1 MSRTNPFI
9 PPRACVK
16 HPAKIISALRFNTQR
31 AKSPIGRAVFC
42 AIAMLLIS
50 PAALPLARADECDNG
65 IPADQFEDYGWKP
78 DPKDKSKKKPP
89 HELKSAPTCEGC
101 KEAYDA
107 LKTALKDCAKKVA
120 EANENLKKITGT
132 GTGSAMEDGR
142 IESDAKAKKKN
153 AKDEVKK
160 KWEEYDKQTTLCR
173 LSKGLIDAV
182 VYATWPPVSPEEKP
196 PPSGGGEQTPSGG
209 GEQPPPVVKRKF
221 PKRMPVTIP
230 KLPKCFNSKEERE
243 KFCTTTLEPLLTA
256 ESNAL
261 NDYRAGALSEQE
273 GAQEGIPQIQAN
285 IAAIKAAIEACNE
298 IPIPCPSPT
307 AALKTMSPPTPG
319 QEQRNIAPG
328 PPSTLGTLAAGG
340 QVKINSTGTG
350 ETIGHVADLKIEN
363 LTDQPLTCAIP
374 PMILESGSGKNQ
386 PYACPSG
393 QTVALNPHQT
403 KTVPVNGVCLNRN
416 KPPVGKGVSGD
427 LVMNEANPAA
437 PQNPNSHL
445 PAADAGKLLRMC
457 TSKYTAADQLQKS
470 GALKNLPYH
479 DPQKQKDIVV
489 QWSTWCDPRI
499 SQVTGAPPATKD
511 DLRKVVYKQLET
523 KRPMSPETKKKVDQG
538 IDTIFEKVEL
548 TTAKAKDLEQATG
561 ENVAPGTTFNVSNET
576 PAEPQ
581 RQEKPK
587 EETPSPSPLPHTE
600 EKPKPVAGDPEGGI
614 DIPGHGKA
622 HRGTG
627 TRDNPNNPNDK
638 RAAFYLWITVSK
650 DSKCKGYAWYQYVNV
665 TVKFDDTDVTDT
677 LAKDGKIKTAI
688 GTDLV
693 LGKWNGD
700 YHKEDEKKQKTKPK
714 HESMPGSNPPVD
726 AGPYAPRPI
735 DGTPGAEGLIDAPN
749 WGNTGAWKELVT
761 RLANRGKIRKKHTG
775 EDQPPDSTFTLT
787 ITSNFR
793 DYLYCIDPRA
803 CLGWSEETYVET
815 LKFKLTWALSGSAGE
830 NMGAGLDKSQQVWV
844 STVSFVSS
852 DSKVTFG
859 KWNAC
864 P

>member
-1 MSRTNPFI
+1 MKNPRWIKIVALLLALSFI
-9 PPRACVK
+9 EPRLAFAD
-16 HPAKIISALRFNTQR
+16 AKEDAAQA
-31 AKSPIGRAVFC
+31 AKDID
-42 AIAMLLIS
+42 
-50 PAALPLARADECDNG
+50 AA
-65 IPADQFEDYGWKP
+65 Y
-78 DPKDKSKKKPP
+78 
-89 HELKSAPTCEGC
+89 
-101 KEAYDA
+101 KEAQENIPNGTVKPSEDKLDEAARKNDDTPDNDPGKQAAQKAEDDARSKADDTNAPFKANGDKRGDKYREA
-107 LKTALKDCAKKVA
+107 LKKRR
-120 EANENLKKITGT
+120 EACKRLKKALADLRQQLQKRRQSMAADT
-132 GTGSAMEDGR
+132 
-142 IESDAKAKKKN
+142 SDLEKAI
-153 AKDEVKK
+153 
-160 KWEEYDKQTTLCR
+160 R
-173 LSKGLIDAV
+173 DA
-182 VYATWPPVSPEEKP
+182 EKA
-196 PPSGGGEQTPSGG
+196 
-209 GEQPPPVVKRKF
+209 RK
-221 PKRMPVTIP
+221 
-230 KLPKCFNSKEERE
+230 
-243 KFCTTTLEPLLTA
+243 
-256 ESNAL
+256 
-261 NDYRAGALSEQE
+261 EQE
-273 GAQEGIPQIQAN
+273 KTPERPTLSMAVPQG
-285 IAAIKAAIEACNE
+285 
-298 IPIPCPSPT
+298 
-307 AALKTMSPPTPG
+307 TP
-319 QEQRNIAPG
+319 
-328 PPSTLGTLAAGG
+328 TLATFVASG
-340 QVKINSTGTG
+340 KIKIDSTGTG

-363 LTDQPLTCAIP
+363 STDLPLTCAIP
-374 PMILESGSGKNQ
+374 PIILESGTGKNQ
-386 PYACPSG
+386 HYACPSG

-403 KTVPVNGVCLNRN
+403 KTVPMNGVCLNRN

-427 LVMNEANPAA
+427 LVINEANPTA

-445 PAADAGKLLRMC
+445 PPADADKLLRIC
-457 TSKYTAADQLQKS
+457 TSKYNAADQLQKS
-470 GALKNLPYH
+470 GAFKNLPYH

-499 SQVTGAPPATKD
+499 SQITGAPPATKD
-511 DLRKVVYKQLET
+511 DLKKVVYKQLES
-523 KRPMSPETKKKVDQG
+523 KGPMPPETKKKVDQG

-561 ENVAPGTTFNVSNET
+561 ENVAPGTSFNVSNET
-576 PAEPQ
+576 PAPEPQ

-587 EETPSPSPLPHTE
+587 EETPSPPPPHTE

-638 RAAFYLWITVSK
+638 RAAFYLWMTISK

-665 TVKFDDTDVTDT
+665 TVKLDDTDVTDT

-688 GTDLV
+688 GADLI

-726 AGPYAPRPI
+726 AGPYASRPI

-761 RLANRGKIRKKHTG
+761 RLANRGKIRKKRTG
-775 EDQPPDSTFTLT
+775 ENQPPDSTFTLT

-815 LKFKLTWALSGSAGE
+815 LKFKLTWALSPDVD
-830 NMGAGLDKSQQVWV
+830 MDLDKTQQVWV

>member
-1 MSRTNPFI
+1 MKNPM
-9 PPRACVK
+9 C
-16 HPAKIISALRFNTQR
+16 LR
-31 AKSPIGRAVFC
+31 I
-42 AIAMLLIS
+42 
-50 PAALPLARADECDNG
+50 AALLLALSFVEPRV
-65 IPADQFEDYGWKP
+65 
-78 DPKDKSKKKPP
+78 
-89 HELKSAPTCEGC
+89 
-101 KEAYDA
+101 AYA
-107 LKTALKDCAKKVA
+107 
-120 EANENLKKITGT
+120 
-132 GTGSAMEDGR
+132 
-142 IESDAKAKKKN
+142 DAKAD
-153 AKDEVKK
+153 AKDIDKAYKEAQENIPDKDVKEK
-160 KWEEYDKQTTLCR
+160 EDQLDKAAQKNDET
-173 LSKGLIDAV
+173 KGDPAKDPNGTKDP
-182 VYATWPPVSPEEKP
+182 AKDPA
-196 PPSGGGEQTPSGG
+196 
-209 GEQPPPVVKRKF
+209 
-221 PKRMPVTIP
+221 
-230 KLPKCFNSKEERE
+230 KEEAQKKEDAARKEADKADPDKTGAPYRKALEARRE
-243 KFCTTTLEPLLTA
+243 ACKKLKE
-256 ESNAL
+256 AL
-261 NDYRAGALSEQE
+261 DKLRQRLGTPFGRTEENL
-273 GAQEGIPQIQAN
+273 N
-285 IAAIKAAIEACNE
+285 AIKAAEAARKRQKNVPE
-298 IPIPCPSPT
+298 
-307 AALKTMSPPTPG
+307 PPTLSMV
-319 QEQRNIAPG
+319 APQG
-328 PPSTLGTLAAGG
+328 APTLGTLVASG
-340 QVKINSTGTG
+340 KIKIDSRGTG

-363 LTDQPLTCAIP
+363 STDLPLTCAIP

-386 PYACPSG
+386 HYACPSG

-403 KTVPVNGVCLNRN
+403 KTVPMNGVCLNRN
-416 KPPVGKGVSGD
+416 KPPVGKGISGD
-427 LVMNEANPAA
+427 LVINEANPTA

-445 PAADAGKLLRMC
+445 PPADADKLLRIC
-457 TSKYTAADQLQKS
+457 TSKYNAADQLQKS
-470 GALKNLPYH
+470 GAFKNLPYH

-499 SQVTGAPPATKD
+499 SQITGAPPATKD
-511 DLRKVVYKQLET
+511 DLKKVVYKQLES
-523 KRPMSPETKKKVDQG
+523 KGPMPPETKKKVDQG

-548 TTAKAKDLEQATG
+548 TTAKAKDLEQASG
-561 ENVAPGTTFNVSNET
+561 ENVAPGTSFNVSNET
-576 PAEPQ
+576 PAPEPQ

-587 EETPSPSPLPHTE
+587 EGTASPSPPPHTE
-600 EKPKPVAGDPEGGI
+600 EKPKPVPGDPEGGI

-627 TRDNPNNPNDK
+627 TRDNPKDPNDK
-638 RAAFYLWITVSK
+638 RAAFYLWITISK

-665 TVKFDDTDVTDT
+665 TVKLDDTDVTDT
-677 LAKDGKIKTAI
+677 LAKDGKIKSSI

-726 AGPYAPRPI
+726 AGPYASRPI

-761 RLANRGKIRKKHTG
+761 RLANRGKIPKKRTG

-815 LKFKLTWALSGSAGE
+815 LKFKLTWALSPDVD
-830 NMGAGLDKSQQVWV
+830 MDLDKSQQVWV

>member
-1 MSRTNPFI
+1 MKNLCVTLSAFAFAIFVFQPMS
-9 PPRACVK
+9 A
-16 HPAKIISALRFNTQR
+16 Q
-31 AKSPIGRAVFC
+31 
-42 AIAMLLIS
+42 
-50 PAALPLARADECDNG
+50 PAAP
-65 IPADQFEDYGWKP
+65 
-78 DPKDKSKKKPP
+78 
-89 HELKSAPTCEGC
+89 
-101 KEAYDA
+101 
-107 LKTALKDCAKKVA
+107 
-120 EANENLKKITGT
+120 
-132 GTGSAMEDGR
+132 
-142 IESDAKAKKKN
+142 
-153 AKDEVKK
+153 
-160 KWEEYDKQTTLCR
+160 
-173 LSKGLIDAV
+173 
-182 VYATWPPVSPEEKP
+182 
-196 PPSGGGEQTPSGG
+196 
-209 GEQPPPVVKRKF
+209 
-221 PKRMPVTIP
+221 
-230 KLPKCFNSKEERE
+230 
-243 KFCTTTLEPLLTA
+243 TLE
-256 ESNAL
+256 AL
-261 NDYRAGALSEQE
+261 AVAGH
-273 GAQEGIPQIQAN
+273 
-285 IAAIKAAIEACNE
+285 
-298 IPIPCPSPT
+298 
-307 AALKTMSPPTPG
+307 
-319 QEQRNIAPG
+319 
-328 PPSTLGTLAAGG
+328 
-340 QVKINSTGTG
+340 VKIDSTGTG
-350 ETIGHVADLKIEN
+350 ETIGHVANLKIQN
-363 LTDQPLTCAIP
+363 LTDQRINCVVPS
-374 PMILESGSGKNQ
+374 MVLESVSRKNQ
-386 PYACPSG
+386 DYVCPKA
-393 QTVALNPHQT
+393 QTVKIEPHGT
-403 KTVPVNGVCLNRN
+403 ATVPMDGVCINRN
-416 KPPVGKGVSGD
+416 KPPVGKGAPGD
-427 LVMNEANPAA
+427 LLVNTGDPTG

-445 PAADAGKLLRMC
+445 PANQAGDLLRIC
-457 TSKYTAADQLQKS
+457 TAKYNAADQLQKS

-499 SQVTGAPPATKD
+499 SEITGAPPATKD
-511 DLRKVVYKQLET
+511 DLKKVVYKQLES
-523 KRPMSPETKKKVDQG
+523 KGPMPPETKKKVDQG

-561 ENVAPGTTFNVSNET
+561 ENVAPGTSFNVSNET
-576 PAEPQ
+576 PAPEPQ

-587 EETPSPSPLPHTE
+587 EETPSPPPPHTE

-638 RAAFYLWITVSK
+638 RAAFYLWMTISK

-665 TVKFDDTDVTDT
+665 TVKLDDTDVTDT

-688 GTDLV
+688 GADLI

-726 AGPYAPRPI
+726 AGPYASRPI

-761 RLANRGKIRKKHTG
+761 RLANRGKIRKKRTG
-775 EDQPPDSTFTLT
+775 ENQPPDSTFTLT

-815 LKFKLTWALSGSAGE
+815 LKFKLTWALSPDVD
-830 NMGAGLDKSQQVWV
+830 MDLDKSQQVWV